1 MQAEPARPADR
12 VPAISPDSTRLRTF
26 STSRPP
32 GLRCVG
38 QIDLSTHDAW
48 ETALAELPGTPDIH
62 LELSELTFID
72 THGTLILME
81 ATNQAAQGRRVVL
94 HNPPETL
101 VRILELFWPSLPTIE
116 VDRA

>member
-1 MQAEPARPADR
+1 M
-12 VPAISPDSTRLRTF
+12 
-26 STSRPP
+26 
-32 GLRCVG
+32 G

-72 THGTLILME
+72 THGTLILVE

-94 HNPPETL
+94 HNPPVTL
-101 VRILELFWPSLPTIE
+101 VRILDLFWPSLPTIE